1 MCIGERGS
9 DPLEL
14 ELQTVMNCPAMWVL
28 EIEPQTSGKTDRAL
42 NHWTISLQSP
52 EMSFKY
58 LSRTLSLP
66 VNFIEGFLGFCLF
79 FPNYKSVV
87 TIQLP

>member
-28 EIEPQTSGKTDRAL
+28 EIEPQTSGGADRAL
-42 NHWTISLQSP
+42 GH
-52 EMSFKY
+52 
-58 LSRTLSLP
+58 
-66 VNFIEGFLGFCLF
+66 
-79 FPNYKSVV
+79 
-87 TIQLP
+87 